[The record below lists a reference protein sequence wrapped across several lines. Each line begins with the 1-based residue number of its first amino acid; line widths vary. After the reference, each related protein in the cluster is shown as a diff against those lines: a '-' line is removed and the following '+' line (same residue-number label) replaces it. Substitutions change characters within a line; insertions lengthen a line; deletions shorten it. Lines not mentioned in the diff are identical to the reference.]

1 MCGRYALSV
10 SKRPELK
17 AVGLQVVDRYNIAP
31 QSEVLVYDNERHIQQ
46 MRWDYSPPWAQKPLH
61 LTNARSETLREKPA
75 FRGAMRCV
83 FLADGWYEWQQQG
96 KRKIPYYHHANGKL
110 IYFAGI
116 YNRQSGCAIVTRE
129 SRENIAFVHHRQP
142 VLLDERAIDH
152 WLAGHDLFA
161 SAITQAIQCHPVSS
175 AVNQPAND
183 YSDLQKPVEAP
194 LAPKTSAPSFVP
206 PTAKQGSGTVSMA
219 PEPTP
224 KPKPKPEINA
234 AQAPSQLSIYSLTG
248 DTPTKGA
255 EENLMAAVSVAGSE
269 HQVKAGTPLKHGE
282 SGDLFS

>member
-1 MCGRYALSV
+1 MCGRYTLSV
-10 SKRPELK
+10 SNRPELM
-17 AVGLQVVDRYNIAP
+17 AAGLQVVDRYNIAP
-31 QSEVLVYDNERHIQQ
+31 QSEVLVYDHERHLQQ

-61 LTNARSETLREKPA
+61 LSNARSETLREKPA

-96 KRKIPYYHHANGKL
+96 KRKIPYYHHAHGNL

-142 VLLDERAIDH
+142 VLLDARAVDS

-161 SAITQAIQCHPVSS
+161 SAITQAIQCHPVST

-183 YSDLQKPVEAP
+183 YLDLLTPVESVTGAKKPV
-194 LAPKTSAPSFVP
+194 PSSVP
-206 PTAKQGSGTVSMA
+206 PTVKQAVGTVLVSPPPLSDA
-219 PEPTP
+219 STPT
-224 KPKPKPEINA
+224 
-234 AQAPSQLSIYSLTG
+234 QMSIYAMTDDQPTTSAELNLRVG
-248 DTPTKGA
+248 SAIRASDHKADT
-255 EENLMAAVSVAGSE
+255 SDS
-269 HQVKAGTPLKHGE
+269 LKHGE
-282 SGDLFS
+282 SGDLFG

>member
-1 MCGRYALSV
+1 MCGRYTLSV
-10 SKRPELK
+10 SNRPELK

-31 QSEVLVYDNERHIQQ
+31 QSEVLVYDSERQLQQ

-96 KRKIPYYHHANGKL
+96 KRKVPYYHHANGEL

-142 VLLDERAIDH
+142 VLLDARAIAH

-161 SAITQAIQCHPVSS
+161 SAITQSIHCYPVST
-175 AVNQPAND
+175 AVNQPGND
-183 YSDLQKPVEAP
+183 YPSLIQRVDASAQINTVSPSVDASPNKRRQKSSAPTIATQKTAPPVSVLVAP
-194 LAPKTSAPSFVP
+194 NTSASDVN
-206 PTAKQGSGTVSMA
+206 AD
-219 PEPTP
+219 
-224 KPKPKPEINA
+224 KPL
-234 AQAPSQLSIYSLTG
+234 QF
-248 DTPTKGA
+248 
-255 EENLMAAVSVAGSE
+255 
-269 HQVKAGTPLKHGE
+269 GE
-282 SGDLFS
+282 SGDLFD